1 MDSKAADL
9 RCTAKI
15 SDDFHDR
22 IVVCHVD
29 ELRPHHSYVRNH
41 LTVSASQFSAL
52 VDLGDLAFREPITI
66 TPDRTILDGYG
77 RVKLA
82 RSKGRATLLCLVCK
96 LGETET
102 LQHLLQ
108 KHHRSTAW
116 NAFSRTLLALDLE
129 PGLVVKARS
138 NQCAGGQNK
147 GSSNLTEVDRVD
159 VRSKIAAAA
168 GVSVGN
174 VSKVKQVRMTAQPE
188 LMQALRNGEIS
199 IHRAWV
205 WSKELPDNQ
214 REALRFYQSEKG
226 IKKTI
231 RSLVG
236 KHRSKSSPAVTDLSG
251 LISQL
256 SALDSS
262 KFDPVSVVF
271 IKAPGRAVFV
281 TEELFRDLRSQEEL
295 TLTCVSNNR

>member
-1 MDSKAADL
+1 
-9 RCTAKI
+9 
-15 SDDFHDR
+15 
-22 IVVCHVD
+22 VVCHVD

-66 TPDRTILDGYG
+66 TPDRTILDRYG

-147 GSSNLTEVDRVD
+147 GSSNLTEV
-159 VRSKIAAAA
+159 
-168 GVSVGN
+168 
-174 VSKVKQVRMTAQPE
+174 
-188 LMQALRNGEIS
+188 
-199 IHRAWV
+199 
-205 WSKELPDNQ
+205 
-214 REALRFYQSEKG
+214 
-226 IKKTI
+226 
-231 RSLVG
+231 
-236 KHRSKSSPAVTDLSG
+236 
-251 LISQL
+251 
-256 SALDSS
+256 
-262 KFDPVSVVF
+262 
-271 IKAPGRAVFV
+271 APGGCPVQNCRCRRCVCREREQGQASEDDGA
-281 TEELFRDLRSQEEL
+281 TGTHAGPTQRRD
-295 TLTCVSNNR
+295 

>member
-1 MDSKAADL
+1 VDGQAAGP
-9 RCTAKI
+9 RCTAKL

-29 ELRPHHSYVRNH
+29 ELRPHPSYVRHH
-41 LTVSASQFSAL
+41 LTVSASQFSTL
-52 VDLGDLAFREPITI
+52 VELGDLAFREPITI

-82 RSKGRATLLCLVCK
+82 RSKGRATLLCMVRE
-96 LGETET
+96 LGETQP
-102 LQHLLQ
+102 LQYLLQ
-108 KHHRSTAW
+108 KHRRSTAW
-116 NAFSRTLLALDLE
+116 NAFTRILLALDLE

-159 VRSKIAAAA
+159 VRSEIAAAA

-174 VSKVKQVRMTAQPE
+174 VIKVKQLRMTARPE
-188 LMQALRNGEIS
+188 LMQALLSGEIS

-205 WSKELPDNQ
+205 WSKELPDKQ
-214 REALRFYQSEKG
+214 LEALRFYQSEKG

-231 RSLVG
+231 RTLVG
-236 KHRSKSSPAVTDLSG
+236 KHRSKTSPAVTDLSN
-251 LISQL
+251 LIRQL

-262 KFDPVSVVF
+262 QFDPVQVVL
-271 IKAPGRAVFV
+271 IKAPVRAVFL
-281 TEELFRDLRSQEEL
+281 TEELSRDLRSQEEL
-295 TLTCVSNNR
+295 TLTCATNSR